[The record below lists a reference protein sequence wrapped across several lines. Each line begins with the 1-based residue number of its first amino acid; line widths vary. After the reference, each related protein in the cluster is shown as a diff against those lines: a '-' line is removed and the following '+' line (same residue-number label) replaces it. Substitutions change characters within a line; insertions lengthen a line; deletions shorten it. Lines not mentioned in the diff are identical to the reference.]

1 MKNATAIAASAG
13 LVLAVAGV
21 SGAMYVSAAQDPASG
36 EVPPATEVIVEYI
49 DEQGNVVPIETT
61 VAESDTTP
69 NSTTESSVKRAY
81 RMEVPSSYVQQAR
94 GAMISVVYQPY
105 KLGSGGGSVGLFAM
119 LGSGKTE
126 AQAAAGNSRASWI
139 LWLSDAPF
147 AGHDRN
153 WTVPASAGGGE

>member
-69 NSTTESSVKRAY
+69 NSTTESSAAP
-81 RMEVPSSYVQQAR
+81 ENSDE
-94 GAMISVVYQPY
+94 YQD
-105 KLGSGGGSVGLFAM
+105 
-119 LGSGKTE
+119 
-126 AQAAAGNSRASWI
+126 
-139 LWLSDAPF
+139 DADDD
-147 AGHDRN
+147 HDEYDDDREDDDN
-153 WTVPASAGGGE
+153 HEDDDHDEHEDGDDD

>member
-69 NSTTESSVKRAY
+69 NSTTESS
-81 RMEVPSSYVQQAR
+81 
-94 GAMISVVYQPY
+94 
-105 KLGSGGGSVGLFAM
+105 
-119 LGSGKTE
+119 
-126 AQAAAGNSRASWI
+126 AAAENSDEYQDDEH
-139 LWLSDAPF
+139 DAD
-147 AGHDRN
+147 HDDHDEHDDDHDEYEDDHEDDDHDEHED
-153 WTVPASAGGGE
+153 GDDD